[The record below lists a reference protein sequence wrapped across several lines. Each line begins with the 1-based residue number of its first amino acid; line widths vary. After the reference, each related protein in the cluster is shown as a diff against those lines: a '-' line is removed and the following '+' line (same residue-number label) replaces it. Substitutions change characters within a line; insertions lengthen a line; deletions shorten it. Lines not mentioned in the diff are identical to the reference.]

1 MRIFQSKQVI
11 KLRNTLLLL
20 QKKRMATEFARSQTI
35 ALSCV
40 GAMLEHYQKFT
51 PKAPNIAKLKTAS
64 SLLSTWNDLPLEFI
78 EAISK
83 ETLFSCVA
91 AAGGHFE
98 HNIQFKY
105 RDGS

>member
-1 MRIFQSKQVI
+1 
-11 KLRNTLLLL
+11 
-20 QKKRMATEFARSQTI
+20 MATEFARSQTI

-78 EAISK
+78 EAIVPFQRRLYFRVLLQLVDILN
-83 ETLFSCVA
+83 TTFSLNTEMA
-91 AAGGHFE
+91 ADIH
-98 HNIQFKY
+98 H
-105 RDGS
+105 